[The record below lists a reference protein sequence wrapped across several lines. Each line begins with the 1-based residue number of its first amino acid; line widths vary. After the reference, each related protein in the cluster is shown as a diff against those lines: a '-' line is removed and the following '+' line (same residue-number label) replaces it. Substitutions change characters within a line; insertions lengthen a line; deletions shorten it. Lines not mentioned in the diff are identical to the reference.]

1 MNQKCLYS
9 AFQSG
14 TSNKQTYL
22 GTKLLDLLRLTDAAH
37 KCFESVKD
45 VLINLVV
52 INLNKLNS
60 ALFIQRYNGILLGRF
75 VGNVVNYLHA
85 GNKLFHN
92 DILILLIKKITA
104 DKFKKSFLSYVG
116 FQIMQNNLG
125 IILGQPQYLK
135 DISEIYIN

>member
-1 MNQKCLYS
+1 M
-9 AFQSG
+9 
-14 TSNKQTYL
+14 
-22 GTKLLDLLRLTDAAH
+22 LRLTDAAH

-60 ALFIQRYNGILLGRF
+60 ALFIQRYNGTLLGRF
-75 VGNVVNYLHA
+75 VGNAVNYLHA

-92 DILILLIKKITA
+92 DILILLIKKIIA

-125 IILGQPQYLK
+125 IILGQPQYVK